1 MQPTSRTRSDAA
13 SLRGHDPR
21 ALLRET
27 RFCEASL
34 LLHLDAKQLNGIL
47 AKRRLKRA
55 GSKRDRIAR
64 LLADV
69 PARSAS
75 GLPRR
80 G

>member
-1 MQPTSRTRSDAA
+1 MLTGIEASRVTGSKEQKV
-13 SLRGHDPR
+13 

-27 RFCEASL
+27 RFSEASL
-34 LLHLDAKQLNGIL
+34 LLHLDAKQLEGIL
-47 AKRRLKRA
+47 AKRRLKLA

-69 PARSAS
+69 AGSMPS
-75 GLPRR
+75 GVAQE